1 MSASVLTECVE
12 AQSEGGLVGC
22 CGMIGDEVWVEERG
36 AGKRSVTGGV
46 RAEVSPVA
54 PTRSL
59 RPEKKKGEFI
69 TAKTPFSLFFF
80 SCPLRP
86 FPCLGSPSLFCVR
99 VCPPNC
105 VSPFHS
111 SSHALL
117 YESVLRFRCEPN
129 DEEVPAP

>member
-1 MSASVLTECVE
+1 MSASVPTECVE

-22 CGMIGDEVWVEERG
+22 CGMIEDEVWVEERG

-59 RPEKKKGEFI
+59 KTEKKKGEFI
-69 TAKTPFSLFFF
+69 TAKNPFSLFFL
-80 SCPLRP
+80 SCPLRS

-111 SSHALL
+111 SPHALL
-117 YESVLRFRCEPN
+117 NESVLCFRCESN